1 MKKRK
6 LLWCVILLGICACI
20 ALTIMHLNKEASTPV
35 TLPLVDSEYP
45 VATEDDSYGKENA
58 DYYRSVYEKGKEINE
73 DYAGTVFFAS
83 GLIQQ
88 PFVQGSDN
96 SEYLRQNWQNGQYD
110 EAGTVF
116 MDYENTMDDQNIILY
131 GHYAYP
137 SYDASRTLMFTPL
150 AQLLDEANYST
161 NAVVYMLCENEIREY
176 RVAAVYLADL
186 SCDAS
191 ACYSPD
197 ELQYNQTSYTE
208 DYFAQYK
215 NAVKERMLYD
225 TGVDFS
231 YEDRL
236 LTLQTC
242 VENRNDE
249 REIVIC
255 KQVDTYPIT
264 DTCSFPKREI
274 PPLN

>member
-1 MKKRK
+1 MKKRR

-20 ALTIMHLNKEASTPV
+20 ALALMYLSKEASTPV

-45 VATEDDSYGKENA
+45 VATEDNSYGKENSE
-58 DYYRSVYEKGKEINE
+58 YYRSVYAKGKEINE
-73 DYAGTVFFAS
+73 DYTGTVFFAN
-83 GLIQQ
+83 GLVEQ

-96 SEYLRQNWQNGQYD
+96 SEYLRLNWQNGQYD

-116 MDYENTMDDQNIILY
+116 MDYENAMDDQNIILY

-137 SYDASRTLMFTPL
+137 SYDPSRTMMFTPL
-150 AQLLDEANYST
+150 SKLLDEANYST

-186 SCDAS
+186 SCDDS

-197 ELQYNQTSYTE
+197 ELQYNKTSYTE
-208 DYFAQYK
+208 DYFSVYK
-215 NAVKERMLYD
+215 TAVNERKLYE
-225 TGVDFS
+225 TGVDFNND
-231 YEDRL
+231 DRL

-264 DTCSFPKREI
+264 DTCSFPKRDI
-274 PPLN
+274 PPLK

>member
-6 LLWCVILLGICACI
+6 RLWFVILLGICACI
-20 ALTIMHLNKEASTPV
+20 ALTLMHLNKEASTPV

-45 VATEDDSYGKENA
+45 VATEDNSYGKENA
-58 DYYRSVYEKGKEINE
+58 EYYRSVYAKGKEINE
-73 DYAGTVFFAS
+73 DYTGTVFFDS
-83 GLIQQ
+83 GLVEQS
-88 PFVQGSDN
+88 FVQGSDN

-131 GHYAYP
+131 GHYAYS
-137 SYDASRTLMFTPL
+137 SYDPTGTLMFTPL
-150 AQLLDEANYST
+150 AQLLDETNYSK

-197 ELQYNQTSYTE
+197 ELQYNLTSYTE
-208 DYFAQYK
+208 DYFAEYK
-215 NAVKERMLYD
+215 KAVKERMLYE
-225 TGVDFS
+225 TGIDFN

-255 KQVDTYPIT
+255 KQADTYPIT

-274 PPLN
+274 PPLK